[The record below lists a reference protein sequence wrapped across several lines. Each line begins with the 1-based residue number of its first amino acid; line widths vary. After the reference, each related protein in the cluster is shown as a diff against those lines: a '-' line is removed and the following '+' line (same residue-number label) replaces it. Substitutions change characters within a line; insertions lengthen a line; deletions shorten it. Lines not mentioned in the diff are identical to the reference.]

1 MLNYPQTPTK
11 KKIDLVKYVSFCK
24 TNAYNIRKFKNQ
36 KNMNKQSFSIALF
49 LGIIFCSNAQTPTPA
64 QEQQKPVVIRNA
76 TLHIGN
82 GTVIEQG
89 TLVFEKGKISIVEK
103 NATVNLPDA
112 QTIDATGKHVYPG
125 LIVPSTTLGLTEID
139 AVRATRD
146 YQEVGDF
153 NPHVR
158 SLIAFNT
165 DAEML
170 PTVRYNG
177 VLLAQT
183 TPRGGILSG
192 TSSIM
197 ELDGWNWEDAVHKA
211 DDGVHLNWIPMY
223 RYNWREQILEK
234 NPERAKKLNE
244 LENFFTDALAYFQTA
259 NPNPTNL
266 RFEAMKG
273 IFEGSKNLYIHVD
286 EAKEILESVQFAQKF
301 KVKKIVLVGASEA
314 HRVTDFLKKN
324 NIPVLLNRLHSLPM
338 RTDDEIDLPFRI
350 PAILHKAGI
359 LVGLNYEGDME
370 AMGSRNLPFTAGTA
384 AAYGLSKEEALAM
397 VTLNTAK
404 ILGIDSRVGSL
415 EKGKDATLLICSGD
429 LLDVRSSQVEMAFIR
444 GKQIELTSK
453 QTELY
458 QRYKKKY
465 GK

>member
-1 MLNYPQTPTK
+1 
-11 KKIDLVKYVSFCK
+11 
-24 TNAYNIRKFKNQ
+24 
-36 KNMNKQSFSIALF
+36 MNKLAILVSCLAIAT
-49 LGIIFCSNAQTPTPA
+49 LGKAQNPTPA
-64 QEQQKPVVIRNA
+64 QEQQKPVLIRNA
-76 TLHIGN
+76 TIHIGN
-82 GTVIEQG
+82 GTIIEQG
-89 TLVFEKGKISIVEK
+89 TLVFEKGKITLVEK
-103 NATVNLPDA
+103 SLASTPPNA
-112 QTIDATGKHVYPG
+112 QIIDATGKHIYPG
-125 LIVPSTTLGLTEID
+125 LIVPSTTVGLTEID

-170 PTVRYNG
+170 PTIRYNG
-177 VLLAQT
+177 VLLVQA
-183 TPRGGILSG
+183 TPRGGIISG

-211 DDGVHLNWIPMY
+211 DDGIHLNWIPMY
-223 RYNWREQILEK
+223 RYNWREQMLEK
-234 NPERAKKLNE
+234 NQDRVKKISE
-244 LENFFTDALAYFQTA
+244 LETFFTQALAYYQTA
-259 NPNPTNL
+259 NPSPINL
-266 RFEAMKG
+266 RFQAMKG
-273 IFEGSKNLYIHVD
+273 LFEGSKNLYIHVE

-301 KVKKIVLVGASEA
+301 GVKKIVLVGASEA
-314 HRVTDFLKKN
+314 HRITDFLKKN
-324 NIPVLLNRLHSLPM
+324 NIPVLLNRVHSLPN
-338 RTDDEIDLPFRI
+338 RPDDDIDLPFKI

-384 AAYGLSKEEALAM
+384 AAYGLSKEEALSM
-397 VTLNTAK
+397 VSLNTAK
-404 ILGIDSRVGSL
+404 ILGIDDKVGSL

-429 LLDVRSSQVEMAFIR
+429 LLDMRGNQVEMAFIK

-458 QRYKKKY
+458 QRYRKKY

>member
-1 MLNYPQTPTK
+1 LN
-11 KKIDLVKYVSFCK
+11 LVGERSRTIELLKLLELFEPFEHKQMMKYFTIS
-24 TNAYNIRKFKNQ
+24 
-36 KNMNKQSFSIALF
+36 LLL
-49 LGIIFCSNAQTPTPA
+49 LGMTLRSMAQTPTPA
-64 QEQQKPVVIRNA
+64 QEQQKPVIVRNA
-76 TLHIGN
+76 TIHVGN
-82 GTVIEQG
+82 GSVIEQG
-89 TLVFEKGKISIVEK
+89 TLIFEKGKITVVEK
-103 NATVNLPDA
+103 NAATNVPDA
-112 QTIDATGKHVYPG
+112 QVIDATGKHVYPG
-125 LIVPSTTLGLTEID
+125 LIVPSTTVGLTEID

-170 PTVRYNG
+170 PTIRYNG
-177 VLLAQT
+177 ILLVQA
-183 TPRGGILSG
+183 TPRGGIISG
-192 TSSIM
+192 TSSVM

-211 DDGVHLNWIPMY
+211 DDGIHLNWISMY
-223 RYNWREQILEK
+223 RYNWREQMLEK
-234 NPERAKKLNE
+234 NPERAKKLE
-244 LENFFTDALAYFQTA
+244 EIEKFFTDALAYFQTLS
-259 NPNPTNL
+259 PSPINL

-273 IFEGSKNLYIHVD
+273 LFDGSKNLYIHVE

-301 KVKKIVLVGASEA
+301 GVKKIVLVGATEA
-314 HRVTDFLKKN
+314 HRITAFLKNN
-324 NIPVLLNRLHSLPM
+324 NIAVLLNRVHSLPN
-338 RTDDEIDLPFRI
+338 RPDDDIDLPFKI
-350 PAILHKAGI
+350 PSILQKAGI

-384 AAYGLSKEEALAM
+384 AAYGLNKEEALAM
-397 VTLNTAK
+397 VSLNTAK
-404 ILGIDSRVGSL
+404 ILGIDNRVGSL
-415 EKGKDATLLICSGD
+415 EKGKDATLIICSGD
-429 LLDVRSSQVEMAFIR
+429 LLDMRGNQVEMAFIK

>member
-1 MLNYPQTPTK
+1 MHKLTFT
-11 KKIDLVKYVSFCK
+11 LSLLGL
-24 TNAYNIRKFKNQ
+24 A
-36 KNMNKQSFSIALF
+36 F
-49 LGIIFCSNAQTPTPA
+49 LSKAQNPTPA
-64 QEQQKPVVIRNA
+64 QEQQKPVIIRNA
-76 TLHIGN
+76 TIHVGN
-82 GTVIEQG
+82 GAVIEQG
-89 TLVFEKGKISIVEK
+89 TLIFEKGKISVVEK
-103 NATVNLPDA
+103 NAATSLPDA
-112 QTIDATGKHVYPG
+112 QVIDASGKHVYPG
-125 LIVPSTTLGLTEID
+125 LIVPSTTVGLTEVD

-170 PTVRYNG
+170 PTIRYNG
-177 VLLAQT
+177 ILLVQA
-183 TPRGGILSG
+183 TPRGGIISG
-192 TSSIM
+192 TSSVM

-211 DDGVHLNWIPMY
+211 DDGIHLNWIPMY
-223 RYNWREQILEK
+223 RYNWREQMLEK
-234 NPERAKKLNE
+234 NQERGKKISE
-244 LENFFTDALAYFQTA
+244 IETFFTEALTYHQMS
-259 NPNPTNL
+259 NPSPINL
-266 RFEAMKG
+266 RFQAMKG
-273 IFEGSKNLYIHVD
+273 LFDGSKNLYIHVD

-301 KVKKIVLVGASEA
+301 GVKKIVLVGASEA
-314 HRVTDFLKKN
+314 HRITGFLKSN
-324 NIPVLLNRLHSLPM
+324 NISVLLNRVHSLPN
-338 RTDDEIDLPFRI
+338 RADDEIDLPFRI

-384 AAYGLSKEEALAM
+384 AAYGLNKEEALAM
-397 VTLNTAK
+397 VSLNTAK
-404 ILGIDSRVGSL
+404 ILGIDDKVGSL
-415 EKGKDATLLICSGD
+415 EKGKDATLIICSGD
-429 LLDVRSSQVEMAFIR
+429 LLDMRGNQVEMAFIK